1 MLSASSYFYY
11 PNYDIAAAEYSE
23 KKKQAFSI
31 AEFLT
36 FSAAGYDASA
46 YTGSALVRTHTHVS
60 AQVTS
65 LTFTIRRLL
74 LQKQT
79 T

>member
-1 MLSASSYFYY
+1 MFQYQPPSLYLRSHSYFYY

-46 YTGSALVRTHTHVS
+46 YTGSALVSPLISPSPPLAWHRK
-60 AQVTS
+60 
-65 LTFTIRRLL
+65 RR
-74 LQKQT
+74 
-79 T
+79 